1 MKNILSS
8 ASCLGLL
15 ILFSP
20 VVRGQDVLTP
30 PRVAGVPAVSAD
42 PATPVAPAAKDTV
55 VYSGL
60 VNSPLRFG
68 LGLNVGNLVTGVT
81 AKLWASSAVAF
92 QTALGEGPD
101 GNNIR
106 WHLDMVFSAGTW
118 TSSDSQY
125 VLPFYIGVGGVFD
138 HQFAAG
144 QNVSYSGGG
153 FRVPMGMSVLVHGNP
168 IELFFEIAPEF
179 TVRGNSNQIGKYV
192 LNIDGSIGARYFF

>member
-1 MKNILSS
+1 MKHLSS
-8 ASCLGLL
+8 IATSLGFLTLL
-15 ILFSP
+15 LVSP
-20 VVRGQDVLTP
+20 ELRAQDALTP
-30 PRVAGVPAVSAD
+30 PRVASTPAVSAD
-42 PATPVAPAAKDTV
+42 PAAPVAKDTV
-55 VYSGL
+55 AYTGL

-106 WHLDMVFSAGTW
+106 WHLDMIFSAGTW

-125 VLPFYIGVGGVFD
+125 VLPFYVGIGGVFD

-153 FRVPMGMSVLVHGNP
+153 FRIPVGMSVLVRGNP

-192 LNIDGSIGARYFF
+192 MNADGSIGARYFF